1 MKLKSLGLINWANLP
16 NRDYDFSDIN
26 MITGESGAGKTTLL
40 DALQTILTGATA
52 GLFQYNPGQEEATQQ
67 SRVKEVRTLAS
78 YILGCDDASYSRPQ
92 GAHGYLYA
100 NWVPEMGEKSKP
112 FAALIGVSAYLD
124 IAGSKRT
131 AKEEELV
138 LAVVR
143 AGSLGQKDLLQ
154 TAPLIDVQ
162 TQDAAEAQVVPVNM
176 LATHFKLNHPGV
188 KLDVARGKEDYL
200 CLLYGALRGQAN
212 VSRVEARN
220 AAKALARFMVYRPL
234 KNLDDFVRTEI
245 LDPHDIS
252 DAIRQVSAMMRSIN
266 GMEHEAA
273 GIEKG
278 VAHLDTAEKGMAL
291 FISTALDE
299 QLARYE
305 QNDRRIAHLQ
315 RQAETNQK
323 ERAALQEQTLILE
336 REKRNLSR
344 DEKQMRDQHS
354 LLEAQRLGV
363 PVLKLKDDLERELA
377 RLDEEMIGRSSALM
391 QANASRKQNRELI
404 ARLDQ
409 LTAHDRLPASA
420 APPAELQEA
429 MQALLA
435 MDDLDQLPMG
445 KLLSEQRFRELSEM
459 VPRVGRVDQA
469 HQALM
474 DGFAGASEALSRRH
488 FQSQEQTERTRERI
502 NRLKE
507 QMVRL
512 ENANQVSYPQ
522 AVRRA
527 LTLITAQYPDAAPS
541 VLCDHVA
548 LSDPSWQ
555 LAVEGLVGP
564 NRFLILVDAAW
575 EAQVIALMVQHG
587 LQKTAIL
594 QGRKAA
600 SDAAKLTLPE
610 NSMVHL
616 LRFTHH
622 LAENYFKARYGT
634 VRLLAESDDP
644 GLTARGLRQDGL
656 ACLNYRVFMSSV
668 SETELVFGAE
678 ARRRALQAQQQQLAE
693 LEQQGEQERMEFKVH
708 QAFYDAARKLTPVDM
723 ASEISDILDT
733 ASARKE
739 IRERL
744 DSLDLTECEALDA
757 KISSVKADLAQLS
770 ERREQTTLTIGS
782 NTNAIRELA
791 DKIRGLDVDIQDKQ
805 RHRDACRDV
814 LAGYAAQ
821 WPDFD
826 LAQSIARI
834 QANRSEAKALLTFEA
849 DNFGAR
855 MNQGAGDAQF
865 ALEAYNRMGLRGTS
879 IDYHH
884 FHESNMVRD
893 AQAENMVTCF
903 SLACDLARQIR
914 GALNF
919 LRNDIL
925 ARHKEKLTEMTGRF
939 NSTFVSHICHTLHN
953 AVRQGKD
960 RLDTFNRK
968 LRNHFFGEEYYQ
980 FEYQW
985 IPEFHEYYKFFEEAA
1000 LINPEAEHALFGN
1013 TALSPESQKIFDD
1026 ICAKL
1031 LDEDIERSVKDL
1043 RRISDYRNYRTYDI
1057 KKCLPDRAISLK
1069 TYGAGSGGQMETPS
1083 YVIRSAGLASAL
1095 HFGEGASHLRTV
1107 MIDES
1112 FSKMD
1117 EARCKAVLDYLS
1129 GTLGLQVIFVVPTKS
1144 AGALH
1149 DHVDQVLQV
1158 TKFLQEHPRGE
1169 LNTGVM
1175 VTRTELKKNKVAELW
1190 QRERVA
1196 VENRAHQMTFLE
1208 MMDM

>member
-1 MKLKSLGLINWANLP
+1 MKLKSMGLINWANLP
-16 NRDYDFSDIN
+16 RRDYDFSEIN

-40 DALQTILTGATA
+40 DALQTILTGTTA

-67 SRVKEVRTLAS
+67 SRLKEVRTLAS
-78 YILGCDDASYSRPQ
+78 YVLGCDDASYSRPH
-92 GAHGYLYA
+92 GAHGYLFA

-131 AKEEELV
+131 AKEEEMV

-143 AGSLGQKDLLQ
+143 SASLGVNDLLQ
-154 TAPLIDVQ
+154 TPLPGDDQ
-162 TQDAAEAQVVPVNM
+162 AEAQADNQVIPVNM
-176 LATHFKLNHPGV
+176 LDTHFKLNHPRM
-188 KLDVARGKEDYL
+188 KLDIARGKEDYL
-200 CLLYGALRGQAN
+200 CLLYGGLRGQAN

-220 AAKALARFMVYRPL
+220 AAKALSRFMVYRPL

-245 LDPHDIS
+245 LDPHDIT

-278 VAHLDTAEKGMAL
+278 IALLDTAEKGMTL
-291 FISTALDE
+291 FIATAADE

-305 QNDRRIAHLQ
+305 QHDRRVAHLQ
-315 RQAETNQK
+315 RQAEANKK
-323 ERAALQEQTLILE
+323 ERIELKEATHILE
-336 REKRNLSR
+336 RKKSSLSR
-344 DEKQMRDQHS
+344 DEKQMADQLS

-363 PVLKLKDDLERELA
+363 PVLKLKDDLERELG
-377 RLDEEMIGRSSALM
+377 RLGDEMIARSNLLIQS
-391 QANASRKQNRELI
+391 NAVRKNNRELA
-404 ARLDQ
+404 ARLNQ
-409 LTAHDRLPASA
+409 LIGHAQLPASA
-420 APPAELQEA
+420 APPVDLQEP
-429 MQALLA
+429 MQAVLA
-435 MDDLDQLPMG
+435 ADDLDQLSMG
-445 KLLSEQRFRELSEM
+445 KLLSEQRFQELSEM
-459 VPRVGRVDQA
+459 VPRVGRIDKA
-469 HQALM
+469 HQSLVER
-474 DGFAGASEALSRRH
+474 FASATESLSRKH
-488 FQSQEQTERTRERI
+488 FQSQERADRTQERI

-507 QMVRL
+507 QIVHL
-512 ENANQVSYPQ
+512 ENANQVAYPQ
-522 AVRRA
+522 TVRRA
-527 LTLITAQYPDAAPS
+527 LTLITTQYPEAAPC
-541 VLCDHVA
+541 VLCDHVE
-548 LSDPSWQ
+548 LSNPSWQ

-564 NRFLILVDAAW
+564 NRFLILVDAAY
-575 EAQVIALMVQHG
+575 EEQVIAMMVQHG

-600 SDAAKLTLPE
+600 ADAAKLTLPE
-610 NSMVHL
+610 SSMVHL

-622 LAENYFKARYGT
+622 LAECYFKARYGT

-644 GLTARGLRQDGL
+644 GLTARGLRQNGL

-668 SETELVFGAE
+668 SEAELVFGAE
-678 ARRRALQAQQQQLAE
+678 ARRRALHAQQRQLTE
-693 LEQQGEQERMEFKVH
+693 LEQQWELERAEFQLH
-708 QAFYDAARKLTPVDM
+708 QAFYAAARQMAPVNM
-723 ASEISDILDT
+723 AQGIADILDS
-733 ASARKE
+733 ASAHKE
-739 IRERL
+739 INERL
-744 DSLDLTECEALDA
+744 NALDLTECEALDG
-757 KISSVKADLAQLS
+757 KILGVKAGLAQLS
-770 ERREQTTLTIGS
+770 ERREETTLKIGS
-782 NTNAIRELA
+782 NTNAIAELSH
-791 DKIRGLDVDIQDKQ
+791 KIKGLDADIEDKQ
-805 RHRDACRDV
+805 RHMAVCRDV
-814 LAGYAAQ
+814 LERYAAQ
-821 WPDFD
+821 WPDFHLTECID
-826 LAQSIARI
+826 RI
-834 QANRSEAKALLTFEA
+834 QANRSAAKALRTPEA
-849 DNFGAR
+849 DNFGAT
-855 MNQGAGDAQF
+855 MNKGAGDAEF
-865 ALEAYNRMGLRGTS
+865 ALEEYNRMGLRGS
-879 IDYHH
+879 SLNYHH
-884 FHESNMVRD
+884 FQEVNMVRD
-893 AQAENMVTCF
+893 AQSENLITCF
-903 SLACDLARQIR
+903 SLACDLARQIH

-960 RLDTFNRK
+960 RLETFNRK

-985 IPEFHEYYKFFEEAA
+985 IPEFREYYKFFEEAA
-1000 LINPEAEHALFGN
+1000 LINPETEHTLFGN
-1013 TALSPESQKIFDD
+1013 TALSAESKKIFDD

-1031 LDEDIERSVKDL
+1031 LDDDIDRSVKDL

-1095 HFGEGASHLRTV
+1095 HFGEGTSHLRTV

-1158 TKFLQEHPRGE
+1158 TKFLQERPRGE

-1175 VTRTELKKNKVAELW
+1175 VTSTLLKKNPVAELW
-1190 QRERVA
+1190 QRQRIA

-1208 MMDM
+1208 MMNK